1 MHADEQERRERI
13 SALADGQL
21 DDDELAQ
28 TMAWVASSQEARVT
42 WHAYHVM
49 GDALRSV
56 DLADCSGDR
65 DFAARLRERLARV
78 DARAQGAVVAGV
90 PPMVVADAM
99 VRSANDAAQRWK
111 WLAAAASVVAV
122 AVLGWQVGSVGTAAI
137 PQLAA
142 KPAAAEPQALAGNV
156 ASGADAAVMLRDP
169 RLDELLAAHRRFG
182 GTTALQTPSGFLRNA
197 TFEQPGR

>member
-1 MHADEQERRERI
+1 MHADELERRERI

-28 TMAWVASSQEARVT
+28 TMAWVASSEEARVT

-49 GDALRSV
+49 GDALRSA

-78 DARAQGAVVAGV
+78 DARAQGAVVASV
-90 PPMVVADAM
+90 PPRVADAT
-99 VRSANDAAQRWK
+99 VNSANDAAQRWK

-122 AVLGWQVGSVGTAAI
+122 AVLGWQVGTVGTAAI

-156 ASGADAAVMLRDP
+156 PPGTDSAVMLRDP

-197 TFEQPGR
+197 TFEQQGR

>member
-1 MHADEQERRERI
+1 MHADELGRRERI

-21 DDDELAQ
+21 DDDEIAQ
-28 TMAWVASSQEARVT
+28 TMAWVASSEEARAT

-49 GDALRSV
+49 GDALRSA
-56 DLADCSGDR
+56 DLAVCSGDR
-65 DFAARLRERLARV
+65 DFAARLRERLARI
-78 DARAQGAVVAGV
+78 DARAQGAAVASM
-90 PPMVVADAM
+90 PPRVAQAM

-122 AVLGWQVGSVGTAAI
+122 AVLGWQVGTVGTAEM

-142 KPAAAEPQALAGNV
+142 RPAAAEPQASAATV
-156 ASGADAAVMLRDP
+156 PSGADSVVMLRDP
-169 RLDELLAAHRRFG
+169 KLDELLAAHRRFG